1 MWSLT
6 PFSLGDLRSDP
17 AREAGK
23 PQTEPPSLEVGGR
36 PQVAAL
42 GQLLD
47 EAVLLARRL
56 SALAA
61 ELHGEARLS
70 GERRNLLREL
80 DRRGPQ
86 TVPQLA
92 RLRSVTRQHVQAL
105 VNPLAEHGYV
115 EFVDN
120 PAHRRSHLVRL
131 TPSGKAH
138 LGELDRRE
146 TAALSRLEIEASREE
161 IAAAAGVLRAV
172 RRALGR

>member
-6 PFSLGDLRSDP
+6 PISLGDLRSDM
-17 AREAGK
+17 AREAGEA
-23 PQTEPPSLEVGGR
+23 QTEPPFLEVRAR
-36 PQVAAL
+36 PRVAAL
-42 GQLLD
+42 GELLD

-61 ELHGEARLS
+61 ELHGEAKLS

-92 RLRSVTRQHVQAL
+92 RVRSVTRQHVQGL
-105 VNPLAEHGYV
+105 VNPLAERGYV

-138 LGELDRRE
+138 LGELSRRE
-146 TAALSRLEIEASREE
+146 SAALSRLEIQASQEE
-161 IAAAAGVLRAV
+161 IVAAAVALRAL
-172 RRALGR
+172 RSALGR